1 MEDRTAMAIDS
12 KYYIHEA
19 DRAAFKALKSIP
31 GFNQLVRAY
40 LKTLGERQFK
50 ILNMSSCIRMNEN
63 QLSEYYNYLPPICEK
78 LGIQIPELYLE
89 LDVNPNSY
97 TAGDS
102 NPFIVITSGLFETLP
117 EELIPTVIAHECG
130 HIACH
135 HSLYST
141 MGNIL
146 LNASST
152 ALNAFL
158 KYGNLVSMPLIVAYY
173 YWMRCSELSADRAA
187 ILCDGTSEKMTDVC
201 MRLAGFDKDINAIA
215 NKAEFMKQAREY
227 REMVGNS
234 KWDKTLEFLVLS
246 SKDHPLLTVR
256 ALECSEWVET
266 DQYKRLLDGSYLLEG
281 NTSSDNETD
290 NGCEHE
296 DSFEK
301 EMKENKKTF
310 SQRFSSPFRKNGK
323 KKNDSDPQLEVEAL
337 PTTMA
342 TPDEI
347 RKYKELWDDGIITK
361 EEFEAKKRQL
371 LDLL

>member
-1 MEDRTAMAIDS
+1 MAIDS

-19 DRAAFKALKSIP
+19 DRVAFKTLKSIP

-40 LKTLGERQFK
+40 YNVLGERQFK

-63 QLSEYYNYLPPICEK
+63 QLSKYYDLLPPICEK

-152 ALNAFL
+152 ALSAFM

-187 ILCDGTSEKMTDVC
+187 ILCDGTPEKMIDVC

-215 NKAEFMKQAREY
+215 NKAEFIKQARDY

-256 ALECSEWVET
+256 ALECSEWIET
-266 DQYKRLLDGSYLLEG
+266 NQYKRLLDGSYLLEG

-290 NGCEHE
+290 NSCEHE
-296 DSFEK
+296 DSSEG
-301 EMKENKKTF
+301 EMKENKKPF
-310 SQRFSSPFRKNGK
+310 SQRFSSPFRRNGK
-323 KKNDSDPQLEVEAL
+323 KKHVSDPQLEVETL
-337 PTTMA
+337 PTAMT

-371 LDLL
+371 LDLKA